1 MALTLTDNQ
10 TWEWG
15 NEAMR
20 RVPYRERKEDFV
32 KQSVGLFSLW
42 KLEQSNSKNHYN
54 LTRLFC
60 LFWKWNIFTA
70 GYFQPSASVLL
81 QKELDYMNLWLINL
95 G

>member
-1 MALTLTDNQ
+1 
-10 TWEWG
+10 
-15 NEAMR
+15 
-20 RVPYRERKEDFV
+20 
-32 KQSVGLFSLW
+32 
-42 KLEQSNSKNHYN
+42 
-54 LTRLFC
+54 